1 MNSRN
6 FFKNLSGLV
15 KYVLP
20 TLIVTVMA
28 GVIGYKGLYALRS
41 AEQGLATVYQDR
53 VVPLQQLKCISD
65 DYAVFIIDAVN
76 KGNAGLFKGSQVSEG
91 VNIAQERITKN
102 WNAYL
107 ATTLTE
113 EEKKMVGELTEMYVP
128 ANAAIEK
135 LLTFLKQ
142 RQNDT
147 AKGLLDAYDG
157 ELYSVIDPVTEKITQ
172 LCDLQLRVAAEE
184 YAATVERNKTAT
196 RLVVA
201 LLVGAVILGGILSL
215 LVAVR
220 TSSLLG
226 RIRASAGEL
235 STIAE
240 DTNSAASEVASASH
254 GLADGTSKQAAAL
267 EETSATLQEMG
278 SMSGKNSESAGE
290 AKTVAGRTRRA
301 AEDGADQIR
310 KLNLALAAL
319 AESSAGVGRIVKT
332 IDEIAFQTNILA
344 LNAAVEAARAGD
356 AGSGFAV
363 VADEVRA
370 LARRASEAARESTSL
385 IEQSVSRG
393 AEGRRLGDTAEATF
407 ALILDQ
413 VRQVDELI
421 SSIATSSQEQ
431 SVGISQ
437 IGGAVTQVDQV
448 TQENAASSERTA
460 SSAEELSAQTRRLRD
475 VVEQLAKLAGRA

>member
-113 EEKKMVGELTEMYVP
+113 EEKKMVGELTDMYVP

-147 AKGLLDAYDG
+147 AKGLLDAYG
-157 ELYSVIDPVTEKITQ
+157 GLPNQVQ
-172 LCDLQLRVAAEE
+172 CGL
-184 YAATVERNKTAT
+184 VE
-196 RLVVA
+196 V
-201 LLVGAVILGGILSL
+201 
-215 LVAVR
+215 
-220 TSSLLG
+220 
-226 RIRASAGEL
+226 
-235 STIAE
+235 
-240 DTNSAASEVASASH
+240 
-254 GLADGTSKQAAAL
+254 
-267 EETSATLQEMG
+267 
-278 SMSGKNSESAGE
+278 
-290 AKTVAGRTRRA
+290 
-301 AEDGADQIR
+301 
-310 KLNLALAAL
+310 
-319 AESSAGVGRIVKT
+319 
-332 IDEIAFQTNILA
+332 
-344 LNAAVEAARAGD
+344 
-356 AGSGFAV
+356 
-363 VADEVRA
+363 
-370 LARRASEAARESTSL
+370 
-385 IEQSVSRG
+385 
-393 AEGRRLGDTAEATF
+393 
-407 ALILDQ
+407 
-413 VRQVDELI
+413 
-421 SSIATSSQEQ
+421 
-431 SVGISQ
+431 
-437 IGGAVTQVDQV
+437 
-448 TQENAASSERTA
+448 
-460 SSAEELSAQTRRLRD
+460 
-475 VVEQLAKLAGRA
+475 